1 MNPISIVLKAYI
13 DPHPF
18 DGGTCDSET
27 VLEQLYQAYTDSH
40 ESDPTDITAL
50 FRELSEHLERL
61 PLDTNNSIFRL
72 TCDLCIAYERKA
84 FLDGLQYGAHL
95 IRELFEP
102 VASYHTDISATDH
115 SRKEN

>member
-1 MNPISIVLKAYI
+1 MKPISEALRTYL
-13 DPHPF
+13 DTHPF
-18 DGGTCDSET
+18 DSGTCDSET

-72 TCDLCIAYERKA
+72 TCDLCIAYEKKA
-84 FLDGLQYGAHL
+84 FLDGVQYGAHL
-95 IRELFEP
+95 IHELF
-102 VASYHTDISATDH
+102 SKKDTI
-115 SRKEN
+115 

>member
-1 MNPISIVLKAYI
+1 MNPISEALKAYMETR
-13 DPHPF
+13 PF
-18 DGGTCDSET
+18 DTGTSNCET

-40 ESDPTDITAL
+40 ESDPPEITAL

-72 TCDLCIAYERKA
+72 TCDLCIAYEKKA

-95 IRELFEP
+95 IREIFEQE
-102 VASYHTDISATDH
+102 ASYYTGTSATDH